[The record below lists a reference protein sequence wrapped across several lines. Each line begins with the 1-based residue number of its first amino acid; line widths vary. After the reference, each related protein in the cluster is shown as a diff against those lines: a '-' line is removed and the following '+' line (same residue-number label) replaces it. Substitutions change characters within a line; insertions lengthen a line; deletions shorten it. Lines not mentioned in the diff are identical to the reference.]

1 MEHRLQLLDSF
12 PARGNDGASYRV
24 HGFEHQ
30 VRDDTGP
37 PELSAWMATG
47 QVEYR
52 LDDGRRVDVARD
64 GAMVVADS
72 QVRLEP
78 QPATAS

>member
-24 HGFEHQ
+24 HGFEHL
-30 VRDDTGP
+30 VRDDTAP
-37 PELSAWMATG
+37 PDLSAWMPTG

-52 LDDGRRVDVARD
+52 LDDGRRVDVGRD
-64 GAMVVADS
+64 GAMVVVDS

-78 QPATAS
+78 QAAPVS

>member
-12 PARGNDGASYRV
+12 AARGNDGASYRV
-24 HGFEHQ
+24 HGFEHL

-37 PELSAWMATG
+37 PDLIAWMPTG

-52 LDDGRRVDVARD
+52 LDDGRRIDVGRD
-64 GAMVVADS
+64 GKMIVADS

-78 QPATAS
+78 HTAPAS